1 MANSE
6 MKTERAFCNK
16 CSQKTKHTL
25 IESLTIHEIDP
36 SEADGPYA
44 DQAEWCDTTYS
55 FLQCC
60 GCEDA
65 CLKKSVWCSAIGET
79 IELEFYPPRVARKRP
94 DWFEILPPEYFPL
107 LDEIY
112 SSLHAGNR
120 TLAMMGARAVLDTF
134 TTRKVGDC
142 GNFKAGLDALVAKNY
157 LAQMNRKV
165 IESAVEAGHAAAH
178 RAYNPSSDVLNAVMD
193 IVENLIQHDVLSQSA
208 KVLKKKL
215 QRRPRRKK
223 NPKKGKP

>member
-1 MANSE
+1 MNE
-6 MKTERAFCNK
+6 TKNIKCHCNK
-16 CSQKTKHTL
+16 CGQQTNHTTLHKKTVG
-25 IESLTIHEIDP
+25 D
-36 SEADGPYA
+36 SELMENWGC
-44 DQAEWCDTTYS
+44 EVSWSTTYS
-55 FLQCC
+55 LLECC
-60 GCEDA
+60 GCGEIS
-65 CLKKSVWCSAIGET
+65 LKASHWFSEEPEGTRDEY
-79 IELEFYPPRVARKRP
+79 YPPRVARKRP
-94 DWFEILPPEYFPL
+94 DWFETLPPEYFPL

-134 TTRKVGDC
+134 TARKVGDC
-142 GNFKAGLDALVAKNY
+142 GTFKAGLDALVTKNY

-178 RAYNPSSDVLNAVMD
+178 RAYHPPSDVLNAVMD

-208 KVLKKKL
+208 KALKRKL
-215 QRRPRRKK
+215 PRRPRRKQ